1 MLGKK
6 YLFRTP
12 SRMVRKVPL
21 PSYVGRE
28 IPSQLTVCRFFPSQQ
43 LNKTLVSQKC
53 MLAPY
58 SFSFGLILLL
68 HMRKCPNN
76 SNNNISKLLQQMVG
90 VMVLLG
96 C

>member
-1 MLGKK
+1 
-6 YLFRTP
+6 
-12 SRMVRKVPL
+12 MVRKVPL
-21 PSYVGRE
+21 PSYIGRE
-28 IPSQLTVCRFFPSQQ
+28 VPSQLTVCQFFPSQQ
-43 LNKTLVSQKC
+43 LKDKLISQKRI
-53 MLAPY
+53 LVPY

-76 SNNNISKLLQQMVG
+76 SNNNISKLLQHMVG